1 MIAGDGSWNLDIS
14 KLWISEEDYED
25 VLHVLRDCSAAR
37 IIWDK
42 LIPKER
48 LSRFYNG
55 SLHNWMTNNLQ
66 NHLSITLDGV
76 DWPLSKVV
84 VHKSQSCLP
93 TSYTTSNWVRLRID
107 SSIRFDEGFAAAGDF
122 VGDQNDGWIVGFCRY
137 LSNCIVL
144 EVELWGILDG
154 LNFILDRSFVRVL
167 IQTGSIETVNTIQ
180 EGSSGN
186 SNSALV
192 RRIHHI
198 LAQMKQWKIH
208 HISRKESFITDSL
221 AKFIHSKRL
230 SLRLVINP
238 PMRI

>member
-1 MIAGDGSWNLDIS
+1 MIASDGSWNLDIS
-14 KLWISEEDYED
+14 KLWISEEA
-25 VLHVLRDCSAAR
+25 L
-37 IIWDK
+37 
-42 LIPKER
+42 
-48 LSRFYNG
+48 NG
-55 SLHNWMTNNLQ
+55 SVSSYGLP
-66 NHLSITLDGV
+66 LSIIYLRMLKG
-76 DWPLSKVV
+76 
-84 VHKSQSCLP
+84 
-93 TSYTTSNWVRLRID
+93 WVRLRID
-107 SSIRFDEGFAAAGDF
+107 GLIRFDEGFAAAGDF
-122 VGDQNDGWIVGFCRY
+122 VGDQNDRWIIGFCRY

-154 LNFILDRSFVRVL
+154 LNFILDRSFERVL
-167 IQTGSIETVNTIQ
+167 IQTSSIETVNTIQ

-208 HISRKESFITDSL
+208 HISRKESFIVDSL
-221 AKFIHSKRL
+221 AKSIHSRRL